1 MCFKWYN
8 ISIIIFKKMLNY
20 SRQQYNVTS
29 NHLTFSIVQDD
40 NIFPAEVL
48 LFSTLKYSFVFT
60 INFVVYCIYYNQAKL

>member
-29 NHLTFSIVQDD
+29 NRLTFSIVHDD

-48 LFSTLKYSFVFT
+48 LFSTLKYLFVFT
-60 INFVVYCIYYNQAKL
+60 N